1 MSTRRLPTV
10 QRWKELFGGSCCL
23 WVGSLRGLVRG
34 FGNEGVV
41 LNEGTVDHGFRPV
54 DPELDECKRD
64 PIVAF
69 LDHAGFAENDFL
81 RYEVIR
87 EAVFFTCHK
96 APPGSGFFVFVDLC
110 VLSWPELC
118 FGWGL
123 GGLAAPLLRLT
134 RQVAE
139 CSKSLR
145 SRLCGALDE
154 PIWCF
159 GVA

>member
-1 MSTRRLPTV
+1 MSEVTNCDSHLSLLSLWPQEVQIHPGRAFGGGLHGRRHEHTPPTV

-69 LDHAGFAENDFL
+69 LDHAGLAENDFL
-81 RYEVIR
+81 RYE
-87 EAVFFTCHK
+87 
-96 APPGSGFFVFVDLC
+96 
-110 VLSWPELC
+110 
-118 FGWGL
+118 
-123 GGLAAPLLRLT
+123 
-134 RQVAE
+134 
-139 CSKSLR
+139 
-145 SRLCGALDE
+145 
-154 PIWCF
+154 
-159 GVA
+159 

>member
-1 MSTRRLPTV
+1 MGGLHGGQHEHTPPTV

-41 LNEGTVDHGFRPV
+41 LNEGTVD
-54 DPELDECKRD
+54 
-64 PIVAF
+64 
-69 LDHAGFAENDFL
+69 AENDFL
-81 RYEVIR
+81 RYEVMR

-96 APPGSGFFVFVDLC
+96 APPVFGFFVFVDLC

-123 GGLAAPLLRLT
+123 VGLAAPLLRLT
-134 RQVAE
+134 RQVIE
-139 CSKSLR
+139 
-145 SRLCGALDE
+145 
-154 PIWCF
+154 
-159 GVA
+159 

>member
-1 MSTRRLPTV
+1 MIRRPPRST
-10 QRWKELFGGSCCL
+10 LFPYTTLFRSSCCL

-81 RYEVIR
+81 RYEVMR

-96 APPGSGFFVFVDLC
+96 APPVFGFFVFVDLC

-123 GGLAAPLLRLT
+123 VG
-134 RQVAE
+134 
-139 CSKSLR
+139 LR
-145 SRLCGALDE
+145 SEERRVGKECRSRWS
-154 PIWCF
+154 PYH
-159 GVA
+159 